1 MFMLYTYEEL
11 ISLSEEYFQKA
22 LDYFTK
28 KENNLGNFCYSAS
41 KGFEKR
47 AKSMTVLE
55 ALGL

>member
-1 MFMLYTYEEL
+1 MLYTYEEL